1 MSSAAIITTLPLLY
15 EGPFV
20 AEVIGAEAT
29 ATTYVLNCD
38 EKIIEDGEC
47 GTFNNTVAV
56 GPWGSKTLPPGA
68 ASTGYLDYYLTMP
81 DPEDPFEFSIHCK
94 MSRTIAQE
102 CTTTNLGGNDDGSPT
117 ATFSD
122 LEKSQSDFAMLT
134 YATVTITAGQEFLAA
149 THSAATTG
157 DDASSTA
164 KSASDATSAKESGA
178 EATGTETQGTPT
190 PKATSGASLNI
201 VRGFV
206 AMAVA
211 GVATLLVS
219 L

>member
-1 MSSAAIITTLPLLY
+1 MSSAITTTLPLLY
-15 EGPFV
+15 EGNYV

-29 ATTYVLNCD
+29 ATTYVLNCAPD
-38 EKIIEDGEC
+38 TEDGEC

-68 ASTGYLDYYLTMP
+68 PSTGYLDYFITVPYEEEPWL
-81 DPEDPFEFSIHCK
+81 FSIHCK
-94 MSRTIAQE
+94 MSRTVAQE
-102 CTTTNLGGNDDGSPT
+102 CTTTNIGGNNDGNPT

-122 LEKSQSDFAMLT
+122 LEESQADFAFLT
-134 YATVTITAGQEFLAA
+134 YATVTITGGQEYLAA
-149 THSAATTG
+149 THSAATTA

-164 KSASDATSAKESGA
+164 KSASDATSVKETSA
-178 EATGTETQGTPT
+178 EATSTETQGTPT
-190 PKATSGASLNI
+190 PQTTSGASLNI
-201 VRGFV
+201 VRAFG

>member
-1 MSSAAIITTLPLLY
+1 MSSAITTTLPLLY
-15 EGPFV
+15 DGNYV

-29 ATTYVLNCD
+29 ATTYVLNCNEHD
-38 EKIIEDGEC
+38 LEEGEC

-68 ASTGYLDYYLTMP
+68 ASTGYLDYFVTMP
-81 DPEDPFEFSIHCK
+81 YEEEPFLLSMHCK

-102 CTTTNLGGNDDGSPT
+102 CTTTNIGGNNDGTPT
-117 ATFSD
+117 ATYSD
-122 LEKSQSDFAMLT
+122 LEKSQTDFAFLT

-149 THSAATTG
+149 THSAATTA

-164 KSASDATSAKESGA
+164 KSASGATSADEASA

-190 PKATSGASLNI
+190 PKSTSGASLNI
-201 VRGFV
+201 VRGFA

-211 GVATLLVS
+211 GIATLLVS
-219 L
+219 S

>member
-1 MSSAAIITTLPLLY
+1 MSSAITTTLPLIY
-15 EGPFV
+15 NGDYV

-29 ATTYVLNCD
+29 ATTYVLNCSPD
-38 EKIIEDGEC
+38 TEDGEC

-68 ASTGYLDYYLTMP
+68 ASTGYLDYYMTMP
-81 DPEDPFEFSIHCK
+81 DPEHPFELSMHCK

-102 CTTTNLGGNDDGSPT
+102 CTTINIGGNNDGTPT

-122 LEKSQSDFAMLT
+122 LEKSQDDFAFMT

-149 THSAATTG
+149 THSAPTAA

-164 KSASDATSAKESGA
+164 RSASDAASVKESSA
-178 EATGTETQGTPT
+178 EATGTETQGASTPT
-190 PKATSGASLNI
+190 PASGASLNI
-201 VRGFV
+201 VRAFA

-211 GVATLLVS
+211 GVATFLVS
-219 L
+219 